1 MTSFSDFAP
10 RARYFLTLLPA
21 ILILTAVMSPDASA
35 AKARKAAV
43 AKPAAT
49 ATVVTL
55 TAPAASAT
63 VSGTV
68 SISAQAG
75 TGVSWINIYID
86 GSYLASS
93 PPLTVAWDSTTV
105 LNGTHTISANAYSSS
120 ATLLGSASVT
130 VTVANASAPPP
141 VTITAPANNA
151 TVSGTVSITAQNAPG
166 IAWTNVYIDG
176 VYFASSPPLTFSWDS
191 TNVANGSHTI
201 SANAYASGGTLAGSA
216 SVTVTVSNGSP
227 KPAVTLTS
235 PTNGST
241 VSGNVTLTAQVSAS
255 VAWIDFEVDGKF
267 FASSPP
273 LSTIWDSTGV
283 ADGSHALEAI
293 AFNSA
298 DTQIGTSTATVTVAN
313 HVSATGG
320 PIALRSTSIAST
332 AAATTS
338 LTINAPAGVSAGD
351 VLIAQIAV
359 TGGSSAPV
367 TGPTGWL
374 LAAHNNST
382 TSIVQA
388 IYYHVVPASPA
399 EPASYKWT
407 WTGANNAA
415 GGIADYENVSTVNP
429 IDDVNGAVSA
439 TSSTTVAAPALN
451 IPSTHTTDHLIAMF
465 TAPATAGVTLPSTL
479 SKQWGLSATG
489 GAIEIAMGD
498 VNLTSDLA
506 NAQNATLPAAAIGIG
521 QAIALLPNNLAAV
534 AFADRT
540 SANAPGVAISGTNVS
555 ALVPFG
561 SDDTN
566 PVDAAQVPIESASGT
581 LAASAI
587 VTTDRVNSCATFA
600 STGAS
605 MCSGQSGTVDFLA
618 GGGSTATRMSDNYT
632 NGGNEYTGGD
642 CAACGIAVDDFL
654 ATGILASSGGF
665 QLLNPANDS
674 IGAPIPGNNEPVPV
688 DFGYDPVGHRIL
700 SANYVVTN
708 PTTFGSSTPE
718 FEIFNLFRS
727 SNEVF
732 ELLNDT
738 AFFEPSGST
747 CTGSGGTSQRDI
759 LPDTTA
765 IDTST
770 NIAYVTFHT
779 PSNCFTAPIEDIAL
793 FDLSQ
798 ATFTTSG
805 GVGGWTTA
813 GKQIQ
818 TLTGLT
824 FGGVTAISVVSGA
837 HVAIISGEFSSNLV
851 GALKLPATSGS
862 GTPAIADW
870 VEAQM
875 PNDPSGNPW
884 LDWHQP
890 DGLGSYTSPNNGKA
904 YGVMMNFG
912 TNASSA
918 PIGPTYLAIV
928 DLNALLSAPRDS
940 TNHVVAS
947 TVNLTTSGIVRFVKV
962 Q

>member
-1 MTSFSDFAP
+1 MTSLSGFAR
-10 RARYFLTLLPA
+10 RARYLLSLLPA
-21 ILILTAVMSPDASA
+21 ILILAATISPNANA
-35 AKARKAAV
+35 AKVRKAAR
-43 AKPAAT
+43 PAAT
-49 ATVVTL
+49 TAVVTL
-55 TAPAASAT
+55 AAPVAGAT

-68 SISAQAG
+68 SISAQVG
-75 TGVSWINIYID
+75 TGVSWVNIYID

-93 PPLTVAWDSTTV
+93 PPLTFNWDSTTV
-105 LNGTHTISANAYSSS
+105 INGSHTISANAYSSS

-130 VTVANASAPPP
+130 VTVANANTPPP
-141 VTITAPANNA
+141 VTITAPPNNA
-151 TVSGTVSITAQNAPG
+151 TVSGIVSITAQTAPG
-166 IAWTNVYIDG
+166 VGWMNVYIDG
-176 VYFASSPPLTFSWDS
+176 AYLASSPPLTFSWDS
-191 TNVANGSHTI
+191 TSVANGSHTI
-201 SANAYASGGTLAGSA
+201 STNAYASGGTLAGSA
-216 SVTVTVSNGSP
+216 SITVTVSNGSP

-241 VSGNVTLTAQVSAS
+241 VSGNVTLTAQVNAS
-255 VAWIDFEVDGKF
+255 VAWIDFEIDGSF
-267 FASSPP
+267 FAASPP
-273 LSTIWDSTGV
+273 LSTIWDSTSV
-283 ADGSHALEAI
+283 ADGSHTIEAI
-293 AFNSA
+293 AFNNA

-313 HVSATGG
+313 HISASGG

-332 AAATTS
+332 SAATSS
-338 LTINAPAGVSAGD
+338 LTINAPAGVSPGD

-367 TGPTGWL
+367 TGPPGWL
-374 LAAHNNST
+374 LAAHNNSGA
-382 TSIVQA
+382 SIVQA
-388 IYYHVVPASPA
+388 IYYHIVPASPA
-399 EPASYKWT
+399 EPANYKWT
-407 WTGANNAA
+407 WTGASSNGA

-429 IDDVNGAVSA
+429 IDDVNGAMNGI
-439 TSSTTVAAPALN
+439 SSTTIVAPALN
-451 IPSTHTTDHLIAMF
+451 IPSTNTTDHLIAMF
-465 TAPATAGVTLPSTL
+465 TAPATAGITLPSAL

-489 GAIEIAMGD
+489 GGLEIAMGD

-521 QAIALLPNNLAAV
+521 QTIALLPNNGAAV

-540 SANAPGVAISGTNVS
+540 SANAPGVVISGTNVT

-566 PVDAAQVPIESASGT
+566 PVNAARVPIESASGA
-581 LAASAI
+581 LAASSI
-587 VTTDRVNSCATFA
+587 ITTDRVNSCAVFA

-618 GGGSTATRMSDNYT
+618 GGATTATRVSDNFT
-632 NGGNEYTGGD
+632 DGGNEYTGGD
-642 CAACGIAVDDFL
+642 CAGCGIAVDDFL
-654 ATGILASSGGF
+654 GTGILASSGGF
-665 QLLNPANDS
+665 QLLNPSNH
-674 IGAPIPGNNEPVPV
+674 IVGAPIAGNNEPVPV

-708 PTTFGSSTPE
+708 PTTFASSTPE

-779 PSNCFTAPIEDIAL
+779 PADCFTNPIEDIAL

-798 ATFTTSG
+798 ASFTTTG
-805 GVGGWTTA
+805 AVGGWTTA

-818 TLTGLT
+818 TLSGLT
-824 FGGVTAISVVSGA
+824 LGGVTAIGVASGA

-851 GALKLPATSGS
+851 GALKLPATSGT
-862 GTPAIADW
+862 GTPAISDW

-890 DGLGSYTSPNNGKA
+890 DGLGTYISPNNGKA

-912 TNASSA
+912 TNASNA

-928 DLNALLSAPRDS
+928 DLNALLSAARDS
-940 TNHVVAS
+940 TNHIVAS